1 MEHVMW
7 ADVILPECTFLERH
21 DDLNLVAHKTPFIQ
35 ARFPAVEP
43 MYDSKPAW
51 WIARELGIKL
61 GLGEFFPWET
71 IEEYL
76 DRRLSSIGS
85 SLEAMAEQGTIVRR
99 GRPYIADWERLNRNP
114 FDTPSGQLE
123 FYSERF
129 ADAGL
134 DPLPVFIDPMEGPSG
149 YYRLLYG
156 RSPVHTFARTH
167 NNAVLMEMDS
177 ENSVWLNTREA
188 ERLGVSHR
196 EYVYLENQDGARE
209 GPVRANVT
217 ERIRQDCVYITH
229 GYGHKAPLMKLANG
243 RGASDTH
250 LQTRYDLDPYSGGAG
265 LRNNWVRIVPGA
277 PDPQH
282 KPIAQLVRERSQA

>member
-1 MEHVMW
+1 
-7 ADVILPECTFLERH
+7 
-21 DDLNLVAHKTPFIQ
+21 
-35 ARFPAVEP
+35 
-43 MYDSKPAW
+43 
-51 WIARELGIKL
+51 
-61 GLGEFFPWET
+61 
-71 IEEYL
+71 
-76 DRRLSSIGS
+76 
-85 SLEAMAEQGTIVRR
+85 
-99 GRPYIADWERLNRNP
+99 
-114 FDTPSGQLE
+114 
-123 FYSERF
+123 
-129 ADAGL
+129 
-134 DPLPVFIDPMEGPSG
+134 
-149 YYRLLYG
+149 LYG

-196 EYVYLENQDGARE
+196 EYVYLENQDGVVE

-282 KPIAQLVRERSQA
+282 KSIAQLVRERSQA